1 MRVSF
6 SQGIEF
12 EPDQGWDYSN
22 INFVLVGLAIERA
35 TGQPFAELL
44 EQRILRPL
52 GLADTSYPTTPDMPP
67 GSSQGVCDD
76 GVDITRF
83 NPLAAREAG
92 GMVSNLRDL
101 RAGWRRWWTGSW

>member
-52 GLADTSYPTTPDMPP
+52 GSPTPVIRPRRTCHRDRAR
-67 GSSQGVCDD
+67 GSA
-76 GVDITRF
+76 T
-83 NPLAAREAG
+83 
-92 GMVSNLRDL
+92 
-101 RAGWRRWWTGSW
+101 TGSTSLASIRWPRGKPGGWCRTCAI